1 MQGRSQDLFATYSIV
16 ARDADSDTVGVA
28 VQTHQMTVGNFVPW
42 LEAGV
47 GALATQALG
56 NIRFGPMGLALLR
69 QGIPAQR
76 VVDALVAT
84 DEGAGHRQLAVVDA
98 QGRAAAWTG
107 DGCIPYAAHH
117 VGAGYSVQANMM
129 TKDTVVEAMAAAFEA
144 SQGDLAQRMMSALQ
158 AAQSEGGD
166 IRGMQSAALKVVRGA
181 VPLDKDPAE
190 WRPVYDLRVDDHARP
205 VDELDRLVR
214 LRRAQLID
222 QEGYEALEADDLE
235 RALTLWSEARLLAP
249 ELEELPYWQALQLA
263 EAPDRVAKGVEI
275 LRAML
280 EGDPRRSHWIDLI
293 GRVDQAGL
301 FDRQGAAADLLEGL
315 QDLAEGA

>member
-1 MQGRSQDLFATYSIV
+1 MKGRNQDLFATYSIV
-16 ARDADSDTVGVA
+16 ARDPETGMFGVA

-69 QGIPAQR
+69 QGIPAQQ
-76 VVDALVAT
+76 VVDALLAT
-84 DEGAGHRQLAVVDA
+84 DEGAAHRQLAVVDA

-107 DGCIPYAAHH
+107 DGCIPYAADHI
-117 VGAGYSVQANMM
+117 GDGYSVQANMM
-129 TKDTVVEAMAAAFEA
+129 TNDSVVPAMASAYEAAEG
-144 SQGDLAQRMMSALQ
+144 SLAQRMMAALR

-166 IRGMQSAALKVVRGA
+166 IRGMQSAALRVVRGE
-181 VPLDKDPAE
+181 VPLHQDPVE
-190 WRPVYDLRVDDHARP
+190 WRPVYDLRVDEHSRP
-205 VDELDRLVR
+205 VEELERLVR
-214 LRRAQLID
+214 MRRAQLID
-222 QEGYEALEADDLE
+222 QAGYEALEADDLE
-235 RALTLWSEARLLAP
+235 QALTLWAEARLLAP

-263 EAPDRVAKGVEI
+263 EAPDRVEKGVEI

-293 GRVDQAGL
+293 GRIDQAGL
-301 FDRQGAAADLLEGL
+301 FDRQDTAGDLLAGVE
-315 QDLAEGA
+315 DLAEDA